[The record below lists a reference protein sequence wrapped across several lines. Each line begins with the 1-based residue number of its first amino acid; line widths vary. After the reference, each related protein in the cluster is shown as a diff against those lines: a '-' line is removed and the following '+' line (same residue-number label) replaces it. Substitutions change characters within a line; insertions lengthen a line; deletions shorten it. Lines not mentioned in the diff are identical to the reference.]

1 MGLYGPVY
9 RSAGD
14 IQQVKGRCPLRQP
27 FFAAVLFFSF
37 YVNFFLSP
45 SVCGIASHHSTER
58 GPFYGLGKGVLCLEL
73 DYNKLLCLVSEMGY
87 RLMESGAEIYRVE
100 ESIRRLLQAYGVAQ
114 GEVFAI
120 PNCIIISLTSP
131 QGHPLTQIRRMP
143 AHGTDIYLLEQYNG
157 LCRRLCSQT
166 PPFDDALEQ
175 MTEIQRNHRIY
186 PLWIQLLAYF
196 LGCGMFSLF
205 YGGSPLD
212 GVCGGLCGVVIGIC
226 LTLTSRLG
234 ANLFFKTV
242 AGGAASALAAV
253 LLIALGV
260 GNNLDLI
267 IIGALMALVPGIA
280 ITNAMRDIMAG
291 DMVAGISKGAEAL
304 LIGAAIA
311 LGTALSLGLTQM
323 FMGG

>member
-1 MGLYGPVY
+1 M
-9 RSAGD
+9 R
-14 IQQVKGRCPLRQP
+14 
-27 FFAAVLFFSF
+27 
-37 YVNFFLSP
+37 
-45 SVCGIASHHSTER
+45 
-58 GPFYGLGKGVLCLEL
+58 KGVLCLEL

-131 QGHPLTQIRRMP
+131 KGEPLTQIRRMP
-143 AHGTDIYLLEQYNG
+143 AHGTDIYLLERYNG
-157 LCRRLCSQT
+157 LCRKLCSQA
-166 PPFDDALEQ
+166 PPFDEALEQ
-175 MTEIQRNHRIY
+175 MEAIRRDHRVY

-205 YGGSPLD
+205 YGGTPLD
-212 GVCGGLCGVVIGIC
+212 GVCGGLCGMVIGLC

-253 LLIALGV
+253 LLIHLGV
-260 GNNLDLI
+260 GENMDAI

-280 ITNAMRDIMAG
+280 FTNAMRDIMAG
-291 DMVAGISKGAEAL
+291 DMVAGISKAAEAL

-311 LGTALSLGLTQM
+311 LGTALSLGLTRL

>member
-1 MGLYGPVY
+1 M
-9 RSAGD
+9 
-14 IQQVKGRCPLRQP
+14 
-27 FFAAVLFFSF
+27 
-37 YVNFFLSP
+37 
-45 SVCGIASHHSTER
+45 
-58 GPFYGLGKGVLCLEL
+58 LCLEL
-73 DYNKLLCLVSEMGY
+73 DYNKLLGLVGEMGY

-100 ESIRRLLQAYGVAQ
+100 ESIRRLLQAYGVEQ

-131 QGHPLTQIRRMP
+131 QGEPLTQIRRMP

-157 LCRRLCSQT
+157 LCRKLCSQA

-175 MTEIQRNHRIY
+175 MADIRRNHRVY
-186 PLWIQLLAYF
+186 PLWVQLLAHF

-205 YGGSPLD
+205 YGGSPAD
-212 GVCGGLCGVVIGIC
+212 GVCGGLCGVVIGLC
-226 LTLTSRLG
+226 LTLISRLG

-253 LLIALGV
+253 LLTGLGL
-260 GNNLDLI
+260 GENLDRI

-311 LGTALSLGLTQM
+311 LGTALSLGLTGM

>member
-1 MGLYGPVY
+1 MLFFPILRQLFY
-9 RSAGD
+9 R
-14 IQQVKGRCPLRQP
+14 PLRLWDSSTP
-27 FFAAVLFFSF
+27 ACGKEAVFW
-37 YVNFFLSP
+37 V
-45 SVCGIASHHSTER
+45 R
-58 GPFYGLGKGVLCLEL
+58 KGVLCLEL
-73 DYNKLLCLVSEMGY
+73 DYNKLLGLVGEMGY

-100 ESIRRLLQAYGVAQ
+100 ESIRRLLQAYGVEQ

-131 QGHPLTQIRRMP
+131 QGEPLTQIRRMP

-157 LCRRLCSQT
+157 LCRKLCSQA

-175 MTEIQRNHRIY
+175 MADIRRNHRVY

-205 YGGSPLD
+205 YGGSPAD
-212 GVCGGLCGVVIGIC
+212 GVCGGLCGVVIGLC
-226 LTLTSRLG
+226 LTLISRLG

-253 LLIALGV
+253 LLTGLGL
-260 GNNLDLI
+260 GENLDRI

-311 LGTALSLGLTQM
+311 LGTALSLGLTRM

>member
-1 MGLYGPVY
+1 MLFFPILRQLFY
-9 RSAGD
+9 R
-14 IQQVKGRCPLRQP
+14 PLRLWDSSTP
-27 FFAAVLFFSF
+27 ACGKEAVFW
-37 YVNFFLSP
+37 V
-45 SVCGIASHHSTER
+45 R
-58 GPFYGLGKGVLCLEL
+58 KGVLCLEL
-73 DYNKLLCLVSEMGY
+73 DYNKLLGLVGEMGY

-100 ESIRRLLQAYGVAQ
+100 ESIRRLLQAYGVEQ

-131 QGHPLTQIRRMP
+131 QGEPLTQIRRMP

-157 LCRRLCSQT
+157 LCRKLCSQA

-175 MTEIQRNHRIY
+175 MADIRRNHRVY

-205 YGGSPLD
+205 YGGSPAD
-212 GVCGGLCGVVIGIC
+212 GVCGGLCGVVIGLC
-226 LTLTSRLG
+226 LTLISRLG

-253 LLIALGV
+253 LLTGLGL
-260 GNNLDLI
+260 GENLDRI

-311 LGTALSLGLTQM
+311 LGTALSLGLTGM

>member
-1 MGLYGPVY
+1 MLFFPIF
-9 RSAGD
+9 RQLFS
-14 IQQVKGRCPLRQP
+14 RPLRLWDSSTLP
-27 FFAAVLFFSF
+27 CGKEAVFW
-37 YVNFFLSP
+37 V
-45 SVCGIASHHSTER
+45 R
-58 GPFYGLGKGVLCLEL
+58 KGVLCLEL
-73 DYNKLLCLVSEMGY
+73 DYNKLLGLVGEMGY

-100 ESIRRLLQAYGVAQ
+100 ESIRRLLQAYGVEQA
-114 GEVFAI
+114 EVFAI

-131 QGHPLTQIRRMP
+131 QGEPLTQIRRMP

-157 LCRRLCSQT
+157 LCRKLCSQA

-175 MTEIQRNHRIY
+175 MADIQRSHRVY
-186 PLWIQLLAYF
+186 PLWVRLLAYF

-205 YGGSPLD
+205 YGGSPAD
-212 GVCGGLCGVVIGIC
+212 GVCGGLCGVVIGLC
-226 LTLTSRLG
+226 LTLISRLG

-253 LLIALGV
+253 LLTSLGL
-260 GNNLDLI
+260 GENLDRI

-311 LGTALSLGLTQM
+311 LGTALSLGLTRM
-323 FMGG
+323 LMGG